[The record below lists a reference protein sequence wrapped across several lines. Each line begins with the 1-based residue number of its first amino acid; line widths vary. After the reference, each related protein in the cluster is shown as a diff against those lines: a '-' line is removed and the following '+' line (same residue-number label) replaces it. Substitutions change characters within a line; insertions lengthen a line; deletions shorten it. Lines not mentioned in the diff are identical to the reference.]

1 MQACVGVSHHESRH
15 VGGLCFGN
23 AVEQVPVMIF
33 FGKWSSTMGGIMID
47 DANVGPLIADVQ
59 LDYATV
65 VWYTV

>member
-1 MQACVGVSHHESRH
+1 M
-15 VGGLCFGN
+15 
-23 AVEQVPVMIF
+23 MIF

-47 DANVGPLIADVQ
+47 DANVGPWIADVQ

>member
-1 MQACVGVSHHESRH
+1 MACVGVSHHKSRH
-15 VGGLCFGN
+15 VGGLCVGN
-23 AVEQVPVMIF
+23 AVEQVPLMIF

-47 DANVGPLIADVQ
+47 DANVGPLIADVH